1 MIRRVCC
8 ITAHFDVSSMGVHSG
23 WMMFSSLGVR
33 PKIKGKL
40 AFFFFFAYWIT
51 CIPSGGM
58 EITSLILSVHT
69 SPNL

>member
-1 MIRRVCC
+1 
-8 ITAHFDVSSMGVHSG
+8 
-23 WMMFSSLGVR
+23 MMFSSLGIR

-69 SPNL
+69 SPIFNGNR